1 MPGITI
7 ALSEDVVGAA
17 RIPHDELERELRK
30 ELAVALFARRI
41 LSAAKARKLA
51 KLTVWQF
58 SQLLSEH
65 ELETDYDEAELT
77 EDLSYVHRD
86 S

>member
-7 ALSEDVVGAA
+7 ALSEDVVGSV
-17 RIPHDELERELRK
+17 RIPPDEIEDELRK
-30 ELAVALFARRI
+30 ELAVALYARGV

-51 KLTVWQF
+51 NQTVWQF
-58 SQLLSEH
+58 QQLLDRH
-65 ELETDYDEAELT
+65 ELARDYDEIELA
-77 EDLSYVHRD
+77 EDLAYAHGD